1 MGFCNHEEG
10 IRAEEEAFQFRAS
23 VVAAGQ
29 WDRGTRFEEPGV
41 GATGRVDRPSRH
53 GTLLTCRP

>member
-10 IRAEEEAFQFRAS
+10 IRAEEDGFQFRAS

-29 WDRGTRFEEPGV
+29 WDRGTRLEEEQQGE
-41 GATGRVDRPSRH
+41 
-53 GTLLTCRP
+53 